1 MGGRDRDGGK
11 GDWRR
16 EAVDV
21 AGVALMAGSAR
32 SEGGGAKRKRNGW
45 GGKNAA
51 RLGWAGWQSKN
62 EGMAGRRGR
71 AVE

>member
-51 RLGWAGWQSKN
+51 RLGWAGSQRMKEWP
-62 EGMAGRRGR
+62 AGADAR
-71 AVE
+71 